1 MVPSSLRA
9 ISLYHLFHREKNHLS
24 SRGFFQAMASSSPW
38 TAEQNSQFENAL
50 AVHDEDTPDRWQK
63 IAREVS
69 GKSAE
74 EVKLHY
80 DNLIDDLLLIEAGR
94 IPCPD
99 LMKKLLEE
107 RMSEKNLFSHFLDFA
122 ETKKK

>member
-1 MVPSSLRA
+1 
-9 ISLYHLFHREKNHLS
+9 
-24 SRGFFQAMASSSPW
+24 MASSSQW

-99 LMKKLLEE
+99 LMNKLLEE